1 MWFERRTLRGGL
13 SARELLARKG
23 AARISLV
30 LPARNEE
37 GTVGAIVGAA
47 LAALVDRVPLLDEV
61 VVMDHGST
69 DATAQVARR
78 AGAAV
83 VAVEGVLPAHGTRQG
98 KGEVLWTSLH
108 ATSGDLLVYC
118 DADVSD
124 FRADFVTGLLTP
136 LLTEPGVSLVKAC
149 YDRPLRH
156 ADGALEPTG
165 GGRVTELVARPLLDL
180 MWPVLSGVVQPL
192 AGEFAARRELLER
205 LPFASGYA
213 VDIALLVDAVE
224 AVGLDGLAQVD
235 LGTRT
240 HRHQPVSA
248 LGRMSAA
255 IIATALA
262 RQGRE
267 PAASALTQFVRD
279 GAGGFAALTHPLHL
293 GERPPMVTVP
303 EYAARRAQAC

>member
-23 AARISLV
+23 TARISLV

-69 DATAQVARR
+69 DATAQVARG

-83 VAVEGVLPAHGTRQG
+83 VAVEGVLPAHGAREG

-136 LLTEPGVSLVKAC
+136 LLTEPEVSLVKAC

-205 LPFASGYA
+205 LPFAPGYA
-213 VDIALLVDAVE
+213 VDIALLVDAVD

-279 GAGGFAALTHPLHL
+279 GAGGFAARTHLLHL